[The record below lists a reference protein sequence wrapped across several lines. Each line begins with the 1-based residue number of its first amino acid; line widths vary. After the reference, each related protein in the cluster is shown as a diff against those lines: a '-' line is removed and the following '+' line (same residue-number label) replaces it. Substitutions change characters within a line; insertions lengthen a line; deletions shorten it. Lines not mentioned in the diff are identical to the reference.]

1 MELQQEMFKPQ
12 KIILMFLLLFSA
24 TMSSPYAHCDKLSG
38 FAEHEKFD
46 RNQTMLI
53 NLQTAPESAGYY
65 ILHSY
70 GNTKQMSHDL
80 DRALNQIS
88 AVDQSYAKSRNRPD
102 DRYLQAVS
110 LKITAA
116 KQTAAQLEDQLSDA
130 FAQLKSSIKET
141 LVTDSNFN

>member
-1 MELQQEMFKPQ
+1 
-12 KIILMFLLLFSA
+12 LLLASIW
-24 TMSSPYAHCDKLSG
+24 SPNAHGDKLAVLG
-38 FAEHEKFD
+38 EHDKFD

-53 NLQTAPESAGYY
+53 NLQTAPMSAGYY

-70 GNTKQMSHDL
+70 GNAKQMSHDL
-80 DRALNQIS
+80 DRAVNQIE
-88 AVDQSYAKSRNRPD
+88 AVDQSYAKSRHRPD
-102 DRYLQAVS
+102 DRYLQSVC

-141 LVTDSNFN
+141 LVTDTGCN

>member
-1 MELQQEMFKPQ
+1 MFKTQ
-12 KIILMFLLLFSA
+12 KISLLFLFLFSVTIVAPSA
-24 TMSSPYAHCDKLSG
+24 HSDKL
-38 FAEHEKFD
+38 APVNEHEKFD

-53 NLQTAPESAGYY
+53 NLQTAPMSAGYY

-70 GNTKQMSHDL
+70 GNAKQMSHDL
-80 DRALNQIS
+80 DRAINQIA
-88 AVDQSYAKSRNRPD
+88 AVDQSYAKSRKRPD
-102 DRYLQAVS
+102 DRYLQTVC

-130 FAQLKSSIKET
+130 FSQLKSSIKET